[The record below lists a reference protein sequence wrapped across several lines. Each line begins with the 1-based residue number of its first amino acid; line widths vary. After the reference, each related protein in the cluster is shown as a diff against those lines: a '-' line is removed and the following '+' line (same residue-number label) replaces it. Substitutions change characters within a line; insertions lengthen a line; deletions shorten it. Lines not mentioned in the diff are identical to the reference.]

1 MSTSNTKINKMTK
14 KIWDILMVY
23 FRNDYV
29 VAGLM
34 GHMYVLSELKPGLIK
49 GYNEAVG
56 NLSMEEFVHGQ
67 GTYGIRQWSKWTSKQ
82 GLWNIARFEKKPI
95 GSLDVQLEF
104 IWDELK
110 ELEYVEMMKKL
121 KRCKSIYNVV
131 KLLADGYFYKGRV
144 VRKSKVEQAYE
155 HAIDIFSA
163 YSDKEKA
170 NEEHNKIKRIRNN
183 VATGWSKKVLVTDC
197 STIRVHSADNG
208 KSKTVGFLNAG
219 SKYEFVASNDN
230 QKWHCIVYDGKLRWV
245 YRNNTQ
251 VIDK

>member
-1 MSTSNTKINKMTK
+1 MGTSNTKINKMTK

-34 GHMYVLSELKPGLIK
+34 GHMYVLSELKPGLIN

-131 KLLADGYFYKGRV
+131 RLMSTRL
-144 VRKSKVEQAYE
+144 
-155 HAIDIFSA
+155 IFSV
-163 YSDKEKA
+163 
-170 NEEHNKIKRIRNN
+170 HTVTRKRLMKNAIRLRELEIMPQPD
-183 VATGWSKKVLVTDC
+183 GQKK
-197 STIRVHSADNG
+197 
-208 KSKTVGFLNAG
+208 
-219 SKYEFVASNDN
+219 Y
-230 QKWHCIVYDGKLRWV
+230 
-245 YRNNTQ
+245 
-251 VIDK
+251 